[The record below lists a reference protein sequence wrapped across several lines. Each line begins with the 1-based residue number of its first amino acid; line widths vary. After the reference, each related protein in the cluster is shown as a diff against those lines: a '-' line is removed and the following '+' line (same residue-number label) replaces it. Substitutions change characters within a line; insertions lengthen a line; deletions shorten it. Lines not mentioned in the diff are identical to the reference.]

1 SFLNENGQIMI
12 GNKAFEFYNSKDVRK
27 YIQIPWNEI
36 NLVTANVFFKGKWI
50 SRFAI
55 QTKSD
60 GTFQFSSKETK
71 MVLRTMQ
78 AYVPADKM
86 LQADSFFKNIKRG
99 IMSLGKNK

>member
-1 SFLNENGQIMI
+1 MVQSLNTKVDITEDATFFSFLNENGQIMI
-12 GNKAFEFYNSKDVRK
+12 GNKAFEFYNSKDVCK

-86 LQADSFFKNIKRG
+86 LQ
-99 IMSLGKNK
+99 